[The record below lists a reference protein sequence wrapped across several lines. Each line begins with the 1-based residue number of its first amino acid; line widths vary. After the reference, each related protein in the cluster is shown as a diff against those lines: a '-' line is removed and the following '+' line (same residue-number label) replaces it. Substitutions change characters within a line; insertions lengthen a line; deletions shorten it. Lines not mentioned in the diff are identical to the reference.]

1 MPSLV
6 QHFCRR
12 TLKNIRLTDDGRKV
26 MAAARM
32 RGPMLQMKYILT
44 TRYDNVTLS
53 PEQKRTERG
62 LRYRIYLTT
71 GTRQNNNINSIKI
84 MIRKNLTIDF
94 MELILIQCLVPVI
107 LTLSW
112 LPNTKVKLIYFL
124 NI

>member
-1 MPSLV
+1 
-6 QHFCRR
+6 
-12 TLKNIRLTDDGRKV
+12 

-71 GTRQNNNINSIKI
+71 GTRQNSNINSIKI